1 MDFDTCDPFDVSM
14 RGVYIFSGFITEV
27 VTEVSQQYSVFSAP
41 VNESLHTI
49 IAVVLNKY
57 RGKYAKDSNH
67 GSTVAGGPN

>member
-41 VNESLHTI
+41 VNESLQTI
-49 IAVVLNKY
+49 IAVILNNF
-57 RGKYAKDSNH
+57 RGNYAKDSNH
-67 GSTVAGGPN
+67 GSPVAGGLK